1 VRSLVGAPRYTSDV
15 PGSPDTSREIR
26 ALQLAAIRSMTPERR
41 IQIAIE
47 MSEVAAQISAA
58 GAARRAATA
67 DE

>member
-1 VRSLVGAPRYTSDV
+1 
-15 PGSPDTSREIR
+15 
-26 ALQLAAIRSMTPERR
+26 MTPARR

-47 MSEVAAQISAA
+47 MSEVAAQIGAA